1 MSKLIKETIVSKT
14 INLNRNQN
22 KKSPKQI
29 LENDF
34 LSIYNIPI
42 SGGWGYSLNDT
53 IVVNKNPDS
62 ITEKNFQ
69 TGYDLQKVFIKSRI
83 YEELIISNK
92 SDKFTKISWKM
103 TKQKLLPKNERII
116 DYLKYRVCGFK
127 LIEYTKLKYELSK
140 IKDISEKK
148 IKEHF
153 DKILICYD
161 SEFWFDITSF
171 FGTDGSL

>member
-1 MSKLIKETIVSKT
+1 MPKLIKETIVSKT
-14 INLNRNQN
+14 INLNRFKN

-53 IVVNKNPDS
+53 IVINKYPDS

-92 SDKFTKISWKM
+92 SDKYTKIRWKM
-103 TKQKLLPKNERII
+103 IKQKLLPKNERII
-116 DYLKYRVCGFK
+116 DYFKYRVCGFK
-127 LIEYTKLKYELSK
+127 LIEYIKLKYELSK

-171 FGTDGSL
+171 FWN